1 MTAQRPCEFFL
12 IRYVPDPMKGE
23 FVNIGVLLRD
33 LSGPQPAPA
42 YVRFTRDWAR
52 VRCMDPGADIE
63 MLEALEQELT
73 QRLEERRED
82 MPYVLKTLEDSLSN
96 GLQITEARAC
106 LAETAPAMLAQLME
120 LYVESRRR
128 ETASRISGRQK
139 LVRSMRSAFER
150 AGVWNLMHKRIAA
163 AQYTHPGDPLRIDCG
178 YRPNGVIRM
187 FHAVSLESDIDLA
200 KVLAFGMPRLREGVA
215 RVEGAALQLTAIVEP
230 WRELQGEED
239 TADEEA
245 LAQYRFGIE
254 CMEAAEIRVLTTSDL
269 PRAADAARLEMKL

>member
-1 MTAQRPCEFFL
+1 MVPGRCSGSRAADRAAGGAKRARARDDSRVSGLIARTVSRLELCIAASPAHLSRNRDSSRSIAEEERMTAQRPCEFFL

-163 AQYTHPGDPLRIDCG
+163 AQYTHP
-178 YRPNGVIRM
+178 
-187 FHAVSLESDIDLA
+187 
-200 KVLAFGMPRLREGVA
+200 
-215 RVEGAALQLTAIVEP
+215 
-230 WRELQGEED
+230 
-239 TADEEA
+239 
-245 LAQYRFGIE
+245 
-254 CMEAAEIRVLTTSDL
+254 
-269 PRAADAARLEMKL
+269 